1 MGSVPTFLTRL
12 LQRLDVGRGRAF
24 LPLRHVERHLLAVF
38 QRFEPRTLDRAVMG
52 KEILAAVIR
61 RDESEPL
68 RVVEPLHGT
77 CRHVVSI
84 PEIAAIARGYPSL
97 ASGTMIKGR
106 NRLPLGRPLFAVLE
120 GTSIHLLEI
129 LQARM

>member
-1 MGSVPTFLTRL
+1 MRP
-12 LQRLDVGRGRAF
+12 LQRLDVGRRRAF
-24 LPLRHVERHLLAVF
+24 LPLRHVERDLLAVF
-38 QRFEPRTLDRAVMG
+38 QRFEARSLDRAVMG

-61 RDESEPL
+61 RDEAEAL

-84 PEIAAIARGYPSL
+84 PQIAAIARGYPSL

-106 NRLPLGRPLFAVLE
+106 NRLPLGDRFF
-120 GTSIHLLEI
+120 GG
-129 LQARM
+129 